1 MAISVPFRIGSLENE
16 LRDLLQKEKKKNE
29 LLSKD
34 YSELRKKY
42 VVLKTDTD
50 NLKKENKILFE
61 QNQNLVH
68 AAETY
73 FKENIAPEHY
83 YE

>member
-1 MAISVPFRIGSLENE
+1 M
-16 LRDLLQKEKKKNE
+16 
-29 LLSKD
+29 
-34 YSELRKKY
+34 
-42 VVLKTDTD
+42 D

-61 QNQNLVH
+61 QNKKMKT